1 MNDTKFRPLTEG
13 QYILARDVQN
23 PAADRR
29 HKRSI
34 EHAVTWKAGAK
45 FDVIVHTWDYDETH
59 VEYNIIKPVDAYGS
73 ISHSHDGFKA
83 LADALVPAERTA
95 ETLAHKAS
103 EAYATRTDL
112 FETLVDKHGWTLD
125 QIEAL
130 VDQAVE
136 LSEKKAEA
144 EEQAMIAARKTT
156 AA

>member
-1 MNDTKFRPLTEG
+1 MNDTKFRPLAEG

-34 EHAVTWKAGAK
+34 EHAVTWEAGAK

-59 VEYNIIKPVDAYGS
+59 VEYNIIKPKNAYGS
-73 ISHSHDGFKA
+73 ISHSHDGFQA
-83 LADALVPAERTA
+83 LADALVPAERSV

-103 EAYATRTDL
+103 EAYASRVDL

-125 QIEAL
+125 QIETL
-130 VDQAVE
+130 VNQAIV
-136 LSEKKAEA
+136 LSEEKAEA
-144 EEQAMIAARKTT
+144 EDQAMKAARKTT